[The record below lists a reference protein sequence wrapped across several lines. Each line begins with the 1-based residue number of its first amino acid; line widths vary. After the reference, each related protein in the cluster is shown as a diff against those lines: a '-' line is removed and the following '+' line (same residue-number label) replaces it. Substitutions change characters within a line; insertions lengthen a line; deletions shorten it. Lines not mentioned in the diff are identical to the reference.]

1 MPPWRP
7 SWKIASQDVSALS
20 ASQTAPERCSM
31 FREHL
36 GVGAVDNYHLDAIRQ
51 PFDVRGQ
58 LETGT
63 EVFIGNT

>member
-1 MPPWRP
+1 MAPQLEDRQPRRQCP
-7 SWKIASQDVSALS
+7 FGQPDR
-20 ASQTAPERCSM
+20 PERCSM